1 MKNIWLYLRNQV
13 NVENRKQQRNLSIPE
28 NILLG
33 VFNVRSTSPKK
44 PVRNSM
50 PNIMPK
56 DKMEKTWERLL
67 KTKNDEKRKRKARR
81 SSTNNTGHL
90 SNNDS
95 MNPDLASTNRYY
107 QNYQNPRTNVR
118 FVVIVDED
126 ETQYNDNQYDQY
138 DLTEYKST
146 LDNDNS
152 DNDVSFKFIFGLF
165 L

>member
-1 MKNIWLYLRNQV
+1 MKNIWLYLRSQV

-81 SSTNNTGHL
+81 SSAFNCGHL
-90 SNNDS
+90 ANNESGPTDS
-95 MNPDLASTNRYY
+95 TITNRYY

-126 ETQYNDNQYDQY
+126 ESQYNDNQYDPY
-138 DLTEYKST
+138 DFNEYKAT
-146 LDNDNS
+146 LNEDSN
-152 DNDVSFKFIFGLF
+152 DNDVSRIFVLF
-165 L
+165 